1 LQAVLGCGEACRH
14 GLVTGDIVDSN
25 TRAGGAA
32 VKDGAGGQFG
42 AVRDLTQMPE
52 DGEYGSFKVLA
63 DTLPQLVI
71 YVDSEEICR
80 AHNIAV
86 ENILGLSAEQIDSRT
101 LREVAGSASYECIRT
116 WVMRVLAGEQVFLR
130 QVHRTAD
137 GKVRSFEA
145 RYAPHFGPDGGVIG
159 FCAVL
164 TPVWRNADSSA
175 EANKSAPAPGDGTDD
190 AIDDAGASELDPA
203 KRDQALLR
211 VTSALQGNRFCLYQ
225 QPIVA
230 LAPDPSAP
238 KSFEV
243 LLRLRDED
251 NRLIHPGAFL
261 QQAEET
267 GCMVEL
273 DRWVVDRLVNWYVK
287 ERAPGAD
294 DHTRLHVNLSMSSI
308 RDGSFSADLRK
319 VIEYHAF
326 APDMLSFEINES
338 DLAAHRLEVMSCMQA
353 LRILG
358 CRVGLDRFTGV
369 SGAFSALLD
378 LPIDFVKIDGSIVA
392 GMRSD
397 SRDRAK
403 MRVIAKIAHS
413 AGIAAIAE
421 RVEDEGTIEV
431 LRTMGIGFVQGYGV
445 SMPEPLVG

>member
-1 LQAVLGCGEACRH
+1 MQLKVMNVFAQARE
-14 GLVTGDIVDSN
+14 D
-25 TRAGGAA
+25 
-32 VKDGAGGQFG
+32 DGF
-42 AVRDLTQMPE
+42 
-52 DGEYGSFKVLA
+52 GSFKVLA
-63 DTLPQLVI
+63 DTLPHLVI
-71 YVDSEEICR
+71 YVDSQEICR

-86 ENILGLSAEQIDSRT
+86 ENILGLSAEQIDSRS

-116 WVMRVLAGEQVFLR
+116 WVMRALAGEQVFLR

-137 GKVRSFEA
+137 GKVLSFEA
-145 RYAPHFGPDGGVIG
+145 RYAPHFGTDGGVLG

-164 TPVWRNADSSA
+164 TPVWRNADSNA
-175 EANKSAPAPGDGTDD
+175 ETNKSAPASGGEVDE
-190 AIDDAGASELDPA
+190 AIDDTGASELEPA

-230 LAPDPSAP
+230 IAPDRSTS

-273 DRWVVDRLVNWYVK
+273 DRWVVDRLVNWYVR
-287 ERAPGAD
+287 ERAPGTD
-294 DHTRLHVNLSMSSI
+294 EHTRFHVNLSMSSI
-308 RDGSFSADLRK
+308 RDGTFPADLRK

-326 APDMLSFEINES
+326 APGMLSFEINES

-369 SGAFSALLD
+369 SGAYSALMD

-431 LRTMGIGFVQGYGV
+431 LRTLGIGFVQGYGV